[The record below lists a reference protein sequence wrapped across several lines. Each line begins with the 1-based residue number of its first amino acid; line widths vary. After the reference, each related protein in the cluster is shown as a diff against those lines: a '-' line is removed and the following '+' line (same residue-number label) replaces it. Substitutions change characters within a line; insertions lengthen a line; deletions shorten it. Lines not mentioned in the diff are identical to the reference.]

1 MDFLRVVQMTIEGWG
16 AFFCI
21 IVAIILWQTIDLNKK
36 RAIGL
41 IRFVLAD
48 SLLLISDVFAIGFRG
63 REGEAAFHIVRISNF
78 MVFIMG
84 YLLIAA
90 GVAYFGRVIEHR
102 ANVSVKNWRNIE
114 YIICI
119 VGIIAVTI
127 NAFYPYLYDFDEY
140 NRYFRLPY
148 SGIGTFTYI
157 LALLLNFFKELKLLE
172 KYALFISLIFPMV
185 SLILQYMHY
194 GISLVNLASCVSVI
208 LTFVA
213 YMMDYTNE
221 ITDRERERERW
232 ISDEKIRL
240 LHNQVKP
247 HFIYNAM
254 TSIYYSLEEDTD
266 KAKKMIKDL
275 SGYLRGSLDVLD
287 VRECIELKKELE
299 TVRCYLNVESIRF
312 ENQISF
318 ELDIKDTD
326 FKVPAFSV
334 QTLVENS
341 LKHGL
346 RKKEPL
352 EGKITLRTYYEDN
365 MHTIQIEDDGVGFDV
380 GILENQKGVH
390 IGVVNT
396 KKRLKLMCEGTLDI
410 KSEIGKGTLITIRIP
425 QRGDL

>member
-1 MDFLRVVQMTIEGWG
+1 M
-16 AFFCI
+16 
-21 IVAIILWQTIDLNKK
+21 
-36 RAIGL
+36 
-41 IRFVLAD
+41 
-48 SLLLISDVFAIGFRG
+48 LISDVFAIGFRG
-63 REGEAAFHIVRISNF
+63 REGEAAFYIVRISNF

-90 GVAYFGRVIEHR
+90 GVAYFGRIIEYRSH
-102 ANVSVKNWRNIE
+102 VSVKNWRNTE
-114 YIICI
+114 YVIAI
-119 VGIIAVTI
+119 VGIISVTANVI
-127 NAFYPYLYDFDEY
+127 NPYLYDFDNH

-148 SGIGTFTYI
+148 SGIITFTYMI
-157 LALLLNFFKELKLLE
+157 GVVLIMALLLNFFKELKILE
-172 KYALFISLIFPMV
+172 KYALFISLIFPMIT
-185 SLILQYMHY
+185 LFLQYMHY

-221 ITDRERERERW
+221 IADRERERERW

-254 TSIYYSLEEDTD
+254 TSIYYSLEEDTE
-266 KAKKMIKDL
+266 KAKTMIKNL

-287 VRECIELKKELE
+287 VRECIDFKKELE
-299 TVRCYLNVESIRF
+299 TVRCYLSVESIRF
-312 ENQISF
+312 ENQISY
-318 ELDIKDTD
+318 EIDINDSD

-346 RKKEPL
+346 RKKNPL
-352 EGKITLRTYYEDN
+352 EGKIILRSYKKDN

-380 GILENQKGVH
+380 SILEHQEGVH

-396 KKRLKLMCEGTLDI
+396 KKRLELMCDGTLDI
-410 KSEIGKGTLITIRIP
+410 KSEVGKGTLITIRIP
-425 QRGDL
+425 QRGDLS